1 MNKKL
6 LAALFLTVC
15 IVLSATPYYP
25 GGIPSKGPLK
35 GQVTFWGED
44 SEGNY
49 FDGVSYGTDYEISIP
64 GHGKMKMSI
73 HLSEYFNGTEPNKN
87 INISFEKS
95 IKGFN
100 GEVNIK
106 AVNPDKTVIIRNYRG
121 NPKNDTNYGYSTFFD
136 FEGVDEKAA
145 VTLELIL
152 ENEKKISVRLGNS
165 VSKDLISISRL
176 FPEKK

>member
-1 MNKKL
+1 MR
-6 LAALFLTVC
+6 TM
-15 IVLSATPYYP
+15 
-25 GGIPSKGPLK
+25 
-35 GQVTFWGED
+35 E
-44 SEGNY
+44 
-49 FDGVSYGTDYEISIP
+49 
-64 GHGKMKMSI
+64 
-73 HLSEYFNGTEPNKN
+73 NKN

-145 VTLELIL
+145 VILELIL
-152 ENEKKISVRLGNS
+152 ENEKNISVRLGNS
-165 VSKDLISISRL
+165 VSKDLISLSRL